1 LESGT
6 RIGKGWRDDEAK
18 KAGVYAIALSP
29 NGKTVVSGSDDGK
42 VKLWDIETRKVIQRW
57 TGYTDDVRSVCW
69 SAGGKR
75 VVSGSLDGTAR
86 VWNAKTGEEILE
98 IKTGHEYVY
107 TVKYSPDDTQI
118 ATGGFVSKDHAAK
131 SGMPRRASC
140 S

>member
-1 LESGT
+1 MRGHTDWVGGIVHLPGGRRIITCSSDGSLRLWDLESGT

-86 VWNAKTGEEILE
+86 IWNAKTGEEILE
-98 IKTGHEYVY
+98 
-107 TVKYSPDDTQI
+107 
-118 ATGGFVSKDHAAK
+118 SKPGT
-131 SGMPRRASC
+131 SMCTR
-140 S
+140 